1 MTNNRKTNLIASYI
15 TEGLFRKLANKEEE
29 DFIRE
34 NDLLFHM
41 IFMHNFRPTRE
52 EVNLGIYKINS
63 FLPNKPLIFS
73 KSVEVRYE
81 EYKGAF
87 ERAFYMNI
95 SDLEERYQIKNIAN
109 TDEIKKVDLTPKNEN
124 DKLCKVVMAEKRD
137 IFLFTQLKV
146 EDTPNILRER
156 GLITFFENPDF
167 YIFNSMFK
175 NYELGDE
182 IYIDIEELVYFQKD
196 GHGIHYPKNHF
207 DSFELENL
215 NQYSFS

>member
-1 MTNNRKTNLIASYI
+1 
-15 TEGLFRKLANKEEE
+15 
-29 DFIRE
+29 
-34 NDLLFHM
+34 
-41 IFMHNFRPTRE
+41 
-52 EVNLGIYKINS
+52 
-63 FLPNKPLIFS
+63 
-73 KSVEVRYE
+73 
-81 EYKGAF
+81 
-87 ERAFYMNI
+87 
-95 SDLEERYQIKNIAN
+95 
-109 TDEIKKVDLTPKNEN
+109 
-124 DKLCKVVMAEKRD
+124 MAEKRD